1 MQFFQVLFL
10 WNFSRLWNYIIRNSH
25 YSQSY
30 GFFSSHVWMWELEYK
45 EGWALK
51 NWCFW
56 TVMLKKTLESPL
68 DCKENKPVNP
78 EGNQPWIVIGKTD
91 AEAETPILWLPDAKS
106 WLLEKTLMLWM
117 FEGRRRRGWQRMR
130 WLDGIIDS
138 MDINLS
144 KFWEIV
150 KDREPWQAVV
160 HVVAESDTTEQLNN
174 SNNTIGSTYVW

>member
-10 WNFSRLWNYIIRNSH
+10 WNFSRLWKYIVRNSH

-30 GFFSSHVWMWELEYK
+30 GFFNSHVWMWELDYK

-56 TVMLKKTLESPL
+56 TVMLEKTLESPL

-78 EGNQPWIVIGKTD
+78 EGNQPWIVIEKTD
-91 AEAETPILWLPDAKS
+91 AEAETLATWCKDLTLRKDPDAVNVWRQEEKGLTEDEMVGWHY
-106 WLLEKTLMLWM
+106 WLNGHK
-117 FEGRRRRGWQRMR
+117 FEQILGN
-130 WLDGIIDS
+130 S
-138 MDINLS
+138 
-144 KFWEIV
+144 EILASCSPCGC
-150 KDREPWQAVV
+150 K
-160 HVVAESDTTEQLNN
+160 ESDTTEQLNN